1 MRDKQSQK
9 KKEKRKLKIKE
20 KKTEQIHY
28 SLLIFAMIFCVVN
41 LAFIQSKTIGGDN
54 RYEIYIFLLP
64 TIIGIQFFGIYR
76 KDFLIRKYLSF
87 KETYAKIYVIGFYLL
102 QGILVSYLSFGQIA
116 SVIWNY
122 INRNEAKKNPTEIVI
137 CKVTGFYTKKN
148 PDISFDFKNQT
159 EVFNVSSE
167 MNRENYT
174 RNPKDYQ
181 LEITVQKGIWNYYI
195 VKHWKLKN
203 IR

>member
-41 LAFIQSKTIGGDN
+41 LAFIESKTIGGNN

-64 TIIGIQFFGIYR
+64 TIIGILFFGIYR

-87 KETYAKIYVIGFYLL
+87 KETYAKIYMIGFYLL

-116 SVIWNY
+116 SVIWNC
-122 INRNEAKKNPTEIVI
+122 INRNEAEKNPTEIVI

-148 PDISFDFKNQT
+148 PDVSFDFKNQT

-174 RNPKDYQ
+174 RNPKDY
-181 LEITVQKGIWNYYI
+181 EIEIMVQKGIWNYYI
-195 VKHWKLKN
+195 VRHWKLKN